1 MVDYKN
7 LVNQYYKNLVNQ
19 YYSKCDI
26 DYNVYQNCC
35 YHIPDDNFNQN
46 CCYHIPDDNF
56 NQINSNNNSVPSN
69 ALILDN
75 NGTLT
80 IQSNVSNL
88 INSSQINTKKVTI
101 SNQGILNLQGTLNC
115 QEIIVKGNASINIE
129 EDGILNIQN

>member
-26 DYNVYQNCC
+26 DYNVY
-35 YHIPDDNFNQN
+35 QN